1 MEGNSIKSFEN
12 LCKIFEMRIK
22 LDKERNIKTPS
33 DVIDNYEKYAKKIDS
48 IYNKEFEKEI
58 RNLISPEVTLEKEET
73 RLKRLIKLLEER
85 LDKRRELEEHF
96 YNSTGKY
103 IDGFQLVVSEDELEE
118 KKTRL
123 DTITK
128 YLTTK
133 SEIDELTTSISKL
146 KNSLIELEKEK
157 EEYTEKNKV
166 MEDNIYSSLMTSI
179 KNDEYFTKI
188 NEDNYNIELS
198 TVEDKVRENE
208 ETLEVTLDSVKS
220 LMNSGTDDDY
230 TSYIED
236 AEKNYYIWKNR
247 EIILKI
253 YELVIAY
260 EEDFDRII
268 AKRNKLEDLIEENNH
283 LKNKLH
289 IEDNNELLDF
299 ENLLLEQKDTL
310 NSEKE
315 VLENIVNYTSRIKF
329 KEERLEELEEIKVD
343 TTRMIPKEQVVVVVT
358 NEGYIKKVPQR
369 SYNTAKEEETTLKE
383 NDYVTGLYN
392 ITTTDTLLLFTN
404 LGNYLYLPV
413 YDIPEVKWKE
423 LGKHISN
430 IISLSPEEKVINSIP
445 VYNFDEERYIT
456 SFTKNGMIKR
466 TLLNEF
472 KVQRYSKP
480 IKMMNLKGTDEV
492 ISVTDST
499 LSNVFIATSN
509 GYGLWYD
516 INEVPVVGIK
526 AAGVKAISLKDD
538 YVVSGILFDVAC
550 EYLTILTDKGT
561 AKRMRLTELEKTSRA
576 KRGILLMKTIKSNP
590 SKIIKAYIINSKNQ
604 IGIVSDDYSKIVKL
618 TEISIMD
625 RYSNGSYIIKDRI
638 IDSYIVSELISKE
651 DKEEVTEE
659 IVVEKKQISLSEIDD
674 KLSNI
679 DSIIKDIN
687 E

>member
-146 KNSLIELEKEK
+146 KNSLIELENEK

-260 EEDFDRII
+260 EEDFDRIM

-329 KEERLEELEEIKVD
+329 KEERLEELEEINNSYEILTILREYGIID
-343 TTRMIPKEQVVVVVT
+343 TYDTE
-358 NEGYIKKVPQR
+358 
-369 SYNTAKEEETTLKE
+369 EEETE
-383 NDYVTGLYN
+383 E
-392 ITTTDTLLLFTN
+392 
-404 LGNYLYLPV
+404 
-413 YDIPEVKWKE
+413 IPEEVSEEIPEEDAPKE
-423 LGKHISN
+423 EVLEDIVNDTIDPYRIKEVIDYPKTLN
-430 IISLSPEEKVINSIP
+430 IGLAKLKGESVRETVNRKLNPKPKINLFDELTKDMKPEEKVEETPSTNESIKEEPKQPVKEDIVPETNNITPEPIWTMPVVEQAKEEPIKDEEINKINLENTNNMFWIP
-445 VYNFDEERYIT
+445 VSDSKLETKDFPNINIPINNKNF
-456 SFTKNGMIKR
+456 SNTKDNFG
-466 TLLNEF
+466 F
-472 KVQRYSKP
+472 P
-480 IKMMNLKGTDEV
+480 D
-492 ISVTDST
+492 
-499 LSNVFIATSN
+499 
-509 GYGLWYD
+509 
-516 INEVPVVGIK
+516 
-526 AAGVKAISLKDD
+526 
-538 YVVSGILFDVAC
+538 
-550 EYLTILTDKGT
+550 
-561 AKRMRLTELEKTSRA
+561 LE
-576 KRGILLMKTIKSNP
+576 
-590 SKIIKAYIINSKNQ
+590 
-604 IGIVSDDYSKIVKL
+604 
-618 TEISIMD
+618 
-625 RYSNGSYIIKDRI
+625 
-638 IDSYIVSELISKE
+638 
-651 DKEEVTEE
+651 
-659 IVVEKKQISLSEIDD
+659 
-674 KLSNI
+674 
-679 DSIIKDIN
+679 
-687 E
+687 

>member
-289 IEDNNELLDF
+289 TEDNNELLDF

-329 KEERLEELEEIKVD
+329 KEERLEELEEINNSYEILTILREYGIID
-343 TTRMIPKEQVVVVVT
+343 TYDTEEEAEEIPEEVSEEIPKEDA
-358 NEGYIKKVPQR
+358 
-369 SYNTAKEEETTLKE
+369 SKEEVLEDIVNDSIDPYRIKEVIDYPKTLNIGLAKLKGESVRETVNRKLNPKPKI
-383 NDYVTGLYN
+383 N
-392 ITTTDTLLLFTN
+392 LF
-404 LGNYLYLPV
+404 
-413 YDIPEVKWKE
+413 DE
-423 LGKHISN
+423 LTKDMK
-430 IISLSPEEKVINSIP
+430 PEEKVEETPSTNESVKEEPKQP
-445 VYNFDEERYIT
+445 V
-456 SFTKNGMIKR
+456 
-466 TLLNEF
+466 
-472 KVQRYSKP
+472 
-480 IKMMNLKGTDEV
+480 
-492 ISVTDST
+492 
-499 LSNVFIATSN
+499 
-509 GYGLWYD
+509 
-516 INEVPVVGIK
+516 
-526 AAGVKAISLKDD
+526 
-538 YVVSGILFDVAC
+538 
-550 EYLTILTDKGT
+550 
-561 AKRMRLTELEKTSRA
+561 
-576 KRGILLMKTIKSNP
+576 
-590 SKIIKAYIINSKNQ
+590 
-604 IGIVSDDYSKIVKL
+604 
-618 TEISIMD
+618 
-625 RYSNGSYIIKDRI
+625 
-638 IDSYIVSELISKE
+638 KE
-651 DKEEVTEE
+651 DIVPETNNITPEPIWTMPTEE
-659 IVVEKKQISLSEIDD
+659 IEPVKELKEEKPVWTIPVVEQAKEEP
-674 KLSNI
+674 
-679 DSIIKDIN
+679 IKDEEIN
-687 E
+687 KINLENTNNMFWIPVSDSKLETKDFPNINIPINNKNISNTKDNFGFPDLE

>member
-329 KEERLEELEEIKVD
+329 KEERLEELEEINNSYEILTILREYGIID
-343 TTRMIPKEQVVVVVT
+343 TYDTEEEAEEIPEEVSEEMPEEDAPKEEVLEDIVNDT
-358 NEGYIKKVPQR
+358 IDPYRIKEVIDYPKTLNIGLAKLKGESVRETVNRKLNPQPKI
-369 SYNTAKEEETTLKE
+369 N
-383 NDYVTGLYN
+383 
-392 ITTTDTLLLFTN
+392 LF
-404 LGNYLYLPV
+404 
-413 YDIPEVKWKE
+413 DE
-423 LGKHISN
+423 LTKDMQ
-430 IISLSPEEKVINSIP
+430 PEEKVEETPSTNESVKEEPKQP
-445 VYNFDEERYIT
+445 V
-456 SFTKNGMIKR
+456 
-466 TLLNEF
+466 
-472 KVQRYSKP
+472 
-480 IKMMNLKGTDEV
+480 
-492 ISVTDST
+492 
-499 LSNVFIATSN
+499 
-509 GYGLWYD
+509 
-516 INEVPVVGIK
+516 
-526 AAGVKAISLKDD
+526 
-538 YVVSGILFDVAC
+538 
-550 EYLTILTDKGT
+550 
-561 AKRMRLTELEKTSRA
+561 
-576 KRGILLMKTIKSNP
+576 
-590 SKIIKAYIINSKNQ
+590 
-604 IGIVSDDYSKIVKL
+604 
-618 TEISIMD
+618 
-625 RYSNGSYIIKDRI
+625 
-638 IDSYIVSELISKE
+638 KE
-651 DKEEVTEE
+651 DIVPETNNITPEPIWTMPTEE
-659 IVVEKKQISLSEIDD
+659 IEPVKEPKEENPVWTIPVVEQAKEEP
-674 KLSNI
+674 
-679 DSIIKDIN
+679 IKDEEIN
-687 E
+687 KINLENTNNMFWIPVSDSKLETKDFPNINIPINNKSFSNTKDNFGFPDLE

>member
-230 TSYIED
+230 TSYVED

-253 YELVIAY
+253 YELVITY

-299 ENLLLEQKDTL
+299 ENLLLEQKETL

-329 KEERLEELEEIKVD
+329 KEERLEELEEINNSYEILTILREYGIID
-343 TTRMIPKEQVVVVVT
+343 TYDTEEEAEEIPEEIPEEVSEEIPEEDAPKEEVLEDIVNDT
-358 NEGYIKKVPQR
+358 IDPYRIKEVIDYPKTL
-369 SYNTAKEEETTLKE
+369 NIGLAKLKGESVRETVNRKLNPKPKI
-383 NDYVTGLYN
+383 N
-392 ITTTDTLLLFTN
+392 LF
-404 LGNYLYLPV
+404 
-413 YDIPEVKWKE
+413 DE
-423 LGKHISN
+423 LTKDMK
-430 IISLSPEEKVINSIP
+430 PEEKVEETPSTNESIKEEPKQP
-445 VYNFDEERYIT
+445 V
-456 SFTKNGMIKR
+456 
-466 TLLNEF
+466 
-472 KVQRYSKP
+472 
-480 IKMMNLKGTDEV
+480 
-492 ISVTDST
+492 
-499 LSNVFIATSN
+499 
-509 GYGLWYD
+509 
-516 INEVPVVGIK
+516 
-526 AAGVKAISLKDD
+526 
-538 YVVSGILFDVAC
+538 
-550 EYLTILTDKGT
+550 
-561 AKRMRLTELEKTSRA
+561 
-576 KRGILLMKTIKSNP
+576 
-590 SKIIKAYIINSKNQ
+590 
-604 IGIVSDDYSKIVKL
+604 
-618 TEISIMD
+618 
-625 RYSNGSYIIKDRI
+625 
-638 IDSYIVSELISKE
+638 KE
-651 DKEEVTEE
+651 DIVPEANNITPEPIWTMPTEE
-659 IVVEKKQISLSEIDD
+659 IEPVKEPKEENPVWTIPVVEQAKEEP
-674 KLSNI
+674 
-679 DSIIKDIN
+679 IKDEEIN
-687 E
+687 KINLENTNNMFWIPVSDSKLETKDFPNINIPISTGSMAESATLP

>member
-146 KNSLIELEKEK
+146 KNSLIELENEK

-260 EEDFDRII
+260 EEDFDRIM

-329 KEERLEELEEIKVD
+329 KEERLEELEEINNSYEILTILREYGIID
-343 TTRMIPKEQVVVVVT
+343 TYDTE
-358 NEGYIKKVPQR
+358 
-369 SYNTAKEEETTLKE
+369 EEETE
-383 NDYVTGLYN
+383 E
-392 ITTTDTLLLFTN
+392 
-404 LGNYLYLPV
+404 
-413 YDIPEVKWKE
+413 IPEEDAPKE
-423 LGKHISN
+423 EVLEDIVNDTIDPYRIKEVIDYPKTLN
-430 IISLSPEEKVINSIP
+430 IGLAKLKGESVRETVNRKLNPKPKINLFDELTKDMKPEEKVEETPSTNESVKEEPKQP
-445 VYNFDEERYIT
+445 V
-456 SFTKNGMIKR
+456 
-466 TLLNEF
+466 
-472 KVQRYSKP
+472 
-480 IKMMNLKGTDEV
+480 
-492 ISVTDST
+492 
-499 LSNVFIATSN
+499 
-509 GYGLWYD
+509 
-516 INEVPVVGIK
+516 
-526 AAGVKAISLKDD
+526 
-538 YVVSGILFDVAC
+538 
-550 EYLTILTDKGT
+550 
-561 AKRMRLTELEKTSRA
+561 
-576 KRGILLMKTIKSNP
+576 
-590 SKIIKAYIINSKNQ
+590 
-604 IGIVSDDYSKIVKL
+604 
-618 TEISIMD
+618 
-625 RYSNGSYIIKDRI
+625 
-638 IDSYIVSELISKE
+638 KE
-651 DKEEVTEE
+651 DIVPETNNITPEPIWTMPTEE
-659 IVVEKKQISLSEIDD
+659 IEPVKEPKEENPVWTIPVVEQAEEEP
-674 KLSNI
+674 
-679 DSIIKDIN
+679 IKDEEIN
-687 E
+687 KINLENTNNMFWIPVSDSKLETKDFPNINIPINNKNFSNTKDNFGFPDLE

>member
-289 IEDNNELLDF
+289 TEDNNELLDF

-329 KEERLEELEEIKVD
+329 KEERLEELEEINNSYEILTILREYGIID
-343 TTRMIPKEQVVVVVT
+343 TYDT
-358 NEGYIKKVPQR
+358 
-369 SYNTAKEEETTLKE
+369 EEETE
-383 NDYVTGLYN
+383 E
-392 ITTTDTLLLFTN
+392 
-404 LGNYLYLPV
+404 
-413 YDIPEVKWKE
+413 IPEEDAPKE
-423 LGKHISN
+423 EVLEDIVNDTIDPYRIKEVIDYPKTLN
-430 IISLSPEEKVINSIP
+430 IGLAKLKGESVRETVNRKLNPKPKINLFDELTKDMKPEEKVEETPSTNESVKEEPKQP
-445 VYNFDEERYIT
+445 V
-456 SFTKNGMIKR
+456 
-466 TLLNEF
+466 
-472 KVQRYSKP
+472 
-480 IKMMNLKGTDEV
+480 
-492 ISVTDST
+492 
-499 LSNVFIATSN
+499 
-509 GYGLWYD
+509 
-516 INEVPVVGIK
+516 
-526 AAGVKAISLKDD
+526 
-538 YVVSGILFDVAC
+538 
-550 EYLTILTDKGT
+550 
-561 AKRMRLTELEKTSRA
+561 
-576 KRGILLMKTIKSNP
+576 
-590 SKIIKAYIINSKNQ
+590 
-604 IGIVSDDYSKIVKL
+604 
-618 TEISIMD
+618 
-625 RYSNGSYIIKDRI
+625 
-638 IDSYIVSELISKE
+638 KE
-651 DKEEVTEE
+651 DIVPETNNITPEPIWTMPTEE
-659 IVVEKKQISLSEIDD
+659 IEPVKEPKEENPVWTIPVVEQAKEEP
-674 KLSNI
+674 
-679 DSIIKDIN
+679 IKDEEIN
-687 E
+687 KINLENTNNMFWIPVSDSKLETKDFPNINIPINNKNFSNTKDNFGFPDLE

>member
-146 KNSLIELEKEK
+146 KNSLIELENEK

-230 TSYIED
+230 TSYVED

-329 KEERLEELEEIKVD
+329 KEERLEELEEINNSYEILTILREYGIID
-343 TTRMIPKEQVVVVVT
+343 TYDTEEETEEIPKEDA
-358 NEGYIKKVPQR
+358 P
-369 SYNTAKEEETTLKE
+369 KEEVLEDIVNDTIDPYRIKEVIDYPKTLNIGLAKLKGESVRETVNRKLNPKPKI
-383 NDYVTGLYN
+383 N
-392 ITTTDTLLLFTN
+392 LF
-404 LGNYLYLPV
+404 
-413 YDIPEVKWKE
+413 DE
-423 LGKHISN
+423 LTKDMK
-430 IISLSPEEKVINSIP
+430 PEEKVEETPSTNESVKEEPKQP
-445 VYNFDEERYIT
+445 V
-456 SFTKNGMIKR
+456 
-466 TLLNEF
+466 
-472 KVQRYSKP
+472 
-480 IKMMNLKGTDEV
+480 
-492 ISVTDST
+492 
-499 LSNVFIATSN
+499 
-509 GYGLWYD
+509 
-516 INEVPVVGIK
+516 
-526 AAGVKAISLKDD
+526 
-538 YVVSGILFDVAC
+538 
-550 EYLTILTDKGT
+550 
-561 AKRMRLTELEKTSRA
+561 
-576 KRGILLMKTIKSNP
+576 
-590 SKIIKAYIINSKNQ
+590 
-604 IGIVSDDYSKIVKL
+604 
-618 TEISIMD
+618 
-625 RYSNGSYIIKDRI
+625 
-638 IDSYIVSELISKE
+638 KE
-651 DKEEVTEE
+651 DIVPETNNITPEPIWTMPTEE
-659 IVVEKKQISLSEIDD
+659 IEPVKEPKEENPVWTIPVVEQAKEEP
-674 KLSNI
+674 
-679 DSIIKDIN
+679 IKDEEIN
-687 E
+687 KINLENTNNMFWIPVSDSKLETKDFPNINIPINNKNFSNTKDNFGFPDLE

>member
-146 KNSLIELEKEK
+146 KNSLIELENEK

-198 TVEDKVRENE
+198 SVEDKVRENE

-329 KEERLEELEEIKVD
+329 KEERLEELEEINNSYEILTILREYGIID
-343 TTRMIPKEQVVVVVT
+343 TYDT
-358 NEGYIKKVPQR
+358 
-369 SYNTAKEEETTLKE
+369 EEETE
-383 NDYVTGLYN
+383 E
-392 ITTTDTLLLFTN
+392 
-404 LGNYLYLPV
+404 
-413 YDIPEVKWKE
+413 IPEEVSEEIPEEDAPKE
-423 LGKHISN
+423 EVLEDIVNDTIDPYRIKEVIDYPKTLN
-430 IISLSPEEKVINSIP
+430 IGLAKLKGESVRETVNRKLNPKPKINLFDELTKDMKPEEKVEETPSTNESVKEEPKQPVKEDIVPETNNITPEPIWTIP
-445 VYNFDEERYIT
+445 VVEQAKEEPIKDEEIN
-456 SFTKNGMIKR
+456 KI
-466 TLLNEF
+466 
-472 KVQRYSKP
+472 
-480 IKMMNLKGTDEV
+480 NLENTNNMFW
-492 ISVTDST
+492 I
-499 LSNVFIATSN
+499 
-509 GYGLWYD
+509 
-516 INEVPVVGIK
+516 P
-526 AAGVKAISLKDD
+526 
-538 YVVSGILFDVAC
+538 
-550 EYLTILTDKGT
+550 
-561 AKRMRLTELEKTSRA
+561 
-576 KRGILLMKTIKSNP
+576 
-590 SKIIKAYIINSKNQ
+590 
-604 IGIVSDDYSKIVKL
+604 VSDSKLETKDFPNINIPINNKNF
-618 TEISIMD
+618 
-625 RYSNGSYIIKDRI
+625 SNTKDNFGFP
-638 IDSYIVSELISKE
+638 DLE
-651 DKEEVTEE
+651 
-659 IVVEKKQISLSEIDD
+659 
-674 KLSNI
+674 
-679 DSIIKDIN
+679 
-687 E
+687 

>member
-260 EEDFDRII
+260 EEDFDRIM

-329 KEERLEELEEIKVD
+329 KEERLEELEEINNSYEILTILREYGIID
-343 TTRMIPKEQVVVVVT
+343 TYDTEEETEEIPKEDA
-358 NEGYIKKVPQR
+358 P
-369 SYNTAKEEETTLKE
+369 KEEVLEDIVNDTIDPYRIKEVIDYPKTLNIGLAKLKGESVRETVNRKLNPKPKI
-383 NDYVTGLYN
+383 N
-392 ITTTDTLLLFTN
+392 LF
-404 LGNYLYLPV
+404 
-413 YDIPEVKWKE
+413 DE
-423 LGKHISN
+423 LTKDMK
-430 IISLSPEEKVINSIP
+430 PEEKVEETPSTNESVKEEPKQP
-445 VYNFDEERYIT
+445 V
-456 SFTKNGMIKR
+456 
-466 TLLNEF
+466 
-472 KVQRYSKP
+472 
-480 IKMMNLKGTDEV
+480 
-492 ISVTDST
+492 
-499 LSNVFIATSN
+499 
-509 GYGLWYD
+509 
-516 INEVPVVGIK
+516 
-526 AAGVKAISLKDD
+526 
-538 YVVSGILFDVAC
+538 
-550 EYLTILTDKGT
+550 
-561 AKRMRLTELEKTSRA
+561 
-576 KRGILLMKTIKSNP
+576 
-590 SKIIKAYIINSKNQ
+590 
-604 IGIVSDDYSKIVKL
+604 
-618 TEISIMD
+618 
-625 RYSNGSYIIKDRI
+625 
-638 IDSYIVSELISKE
+638 KE
-651 DKEEVTEE
+651 DIVPETNNITPEPIWTMPTEE
-659 IVVEKKQISLSEIDD
+659 IEPVKEPKEENPVWTIPVVEQAKEEP
-674 KLSNI
+674 
-679 DSIIKDIN
+679 IKDEEIN
-687 E
+687 KINLENTNNMFWIPVSDSKLETKDFPNINIPINNKNFSNTKDNFGFPDLE